1 MEPTEPRS
9 RLGCDARRKVGQWAS
24 GSVDAFP
31 SFPPRFL
38 SENKAFVRFK
48 ESIFFVFFLETQRAH
63 HGEAKRLTGNPGRTN
78 TFHCFPTFQRASVGR
93 EPRLRP
99 PVGLQDPS
107 LPPEIHVW
115 AKLLLA
121 AAAGR
126 ASAGGS
132 SRV

>member
-1 MEPTEPRS
+1 MAE
-9 RLGCDARRKVGQWAS
+9 
-24 GSVDAFP
+24 
-31 SFPPRFL
+31 
-38 SENKAFVRFK
+38 
-48 ESIFFVFFLETQRAH
+48 
-63 HGEAKRLTGNPGRTN
+63 NPGRTN
-78 TFHCFPTFQRASVGR
+78 TFYCFPTFQRASVGR

-115 AKLLLA
+115 AQLLLA

-132 SRV
+132 RRVEITSLELNLAILATADDVRILNSEMKNE